1 MPKEKDDIKSNIE
14 LLIGLKLFDTDQISD
29 EEKKDYQ
36 NFFNETKSPAN
47 KYDLIREWAYK
58 FLPQPIKTTSKKIT
72 RLITSSSL
80 ILIILSFIIG
90 ITAAGVL
97 FQYDGSSPINV
108 LPILTIFI
116 LLPFLFLIGSFLLPI
131 ITYTDAGIL
140 TPLFHWI
147 ENKIGAYISKYNE
160 KYAHTL
166 NKELSEYELI
176 YSEPV
181 ILFFKKTLQKC
192 AAFYVIG
199 ALAWMIINVTT
210 TDLAFSWSST
220 LELEGEKIYSITSV
234 MSAPW
239 SWIIPSATVDLQT
252 VQTTRFFR
260 ADRSDLSEVSSGRWW
275 SFIFMSIIV
284 YSVFPRMFLYAYYKS
299 RLKRKMIQ
307 SMVESDQGHAILT
320 ISDEDIF
327 VETSD
332 RPNSE
337 IYPVVNEPGLSNQK
351 TKSVCV
357 LLWYLSDIID
367 EQFSAFLNRNIISIH
382 KISGISPT
390 KNDKITAQ
398 KIANKSTIHDHA
410 DIIVFV
416 KLWESPNLRFEKVM
430 AEILNHSSKS
440 RIKIYPLYE
449 DSNQLNSVNESNWK
463 ARISSL
469 NQEVSSKRIF
479 FEQSESADI
488 NGLL

>member
-1 MPKEKDDIKSNIE
+1 MQKNDIKSNIE
-14 LLIGLKLFDTDQISD
+14 LLIGLKLFDTDQISE
-29 EEKKDYQ
+29 EEKEGYQ
-36 NFFNETKSPAN
+36 SFFNESKSSASN
-47 KYDLIREWAYK
+47 QDLIRKWACK
-58 FLPQPIKTTSKKIT
+58 FLPEPIKRTSKKIT

-116 LLPFLFLIGSFLLPI
+116 LFPLLFLIGSLLLPT
-131 ITYTDAGIL
+131 ITNTDTSL
-140 TPLFHWI
+140 LSPLFHWI
-147 ENKIGAYISKYNE
+147 ESKASTYVSKYNE

-166 NKELSEYELI
+166 NNEFSEYELI
-176 YSEPV
+176 YNEPV

-192 AAFYVIG
+192 ATFYVVG
-199 ALAWMIINVTT
+199 ALVWMIVNVTT

-239 SWIIPSATVDLQT
+239 SWILPSATVDFET
-252 VQTTRFFR
+252 VQSTRFFR
-260 ADRSDLSEVSSGRWW
+260 ADRSDLLEVSSGRWW

-284 YSVFPRMFLYAYYKS
+284 YSIFPRVFLYAYYKS
-299 RLKRKMIQ
+299 RLKRRLIQ
-307 SMVESDQGHAILT
+307 SMIESDQGHTILK
-320 ISDEDIF
+320 ISDEKLI
-327 VETSD
+327 VES
-332 RPNSE
+332 PEGQNSE
-337 IYPVVNEPGLSNQK
+337 IYSDSNETITAKQK

-357 LLWYLSDIID
+357 LIWYVSNINDEKLS
-367 EQFSAFLNRNIISIH
+367 EYLNRNIISIN

-390 KNDKITAQ
+390 KDDTVIAQ
-398 KIANKSTIHDHA
+398 NISNESIINNNT

-416 KLWESPNLRFEKVM
+416 KYWESPNIRFEKVLT
-430 AEILNHSSKS
+430 EIINHSKS
-440 RIKIYPLYE
+440 RIKIIPLYE
-449 DSNQLNSVNESNWK
+449 DPSQLNSVNESNWRTRM
-463 ARISSL
+463 ASL
-469 NQEVSSKRIF
+469 NQKLGSKRIF
-479 FEQSESADI
+479 LEESESVDI